1 MKKIIN
7 FVLFFA
13 LTISSTNLAFA
24 IGETTNATSSGGA
37 NKTGTAGS
45 QFLKIP
51 IGARGTGMTA
61 YSSLANDL
69 SSVYWNPAGLAY
81 QRGLAAEFSY
91 LQWFAGY
98 THNYAAVSYGLGNDY
113 TIAAHLISLSS
124 GDIQVATTANPE
136 GLSAKYQNSDIAAG
150 LSFSGFLTE
159 QFSFGISAK
168 YITNTIYNVSASG
181 IAFDI
186 GTLYDTRF
194 LGIKIG
200 FSIHNLGTE
209 TSFSGQSLRDVKK
222 LYSAMDANPMEVEY
236 IANGYS
242 YPLIFRAGLS
252 SNVWKQDKHS
262 ITAAFDF
269 TTFSDVPEE
278 YALGA
283 EYTYSDIVSLRAGYL
298 FGQDQMGFS
307 AGIGIKYD
315 GPGFIGKFDYAISP
329 TFDLGLVNRFTIG
342 LSL

>member
-7 FVLFFA
+7 LVLLIALIISATNFA
-13 LTISSTNLAFA
+13 MA
-24 IGETTNATSSGGA
+24 IGETSSATSSGGN

-51 IGARGTGMTA
+51 IGARGAGMSA

-69 SSVYWNPAGLAY
+69 SSIYWNPAGLAY
-81 QRGLAAEFSY
+81 QRGLSAEFSY

-98 THNYAAVSYGLGNDY
+98 THNFAYLSFGIGNDY
-113 TIAAHLISLSS
+113 TIAAHLTSLSS
-124 GDIQVATTANPE
+124 GDIQVTTTASSD
-136 GLSAKYQNSDIAAG
+136 GLSAHYQNSDIDAG

-159 QFSFGISAK
+159 QFSFGVTAK
-168 YITNTIYNVSASG
+168 YINNSIYNVSASG
-181 IAFDI
+181 FAFDI

-200 FSIHNLGTE
+200 FSIHNLGSE
-209 TSFSGQSLRDVKK
+209 TKFSGQSLRDVKK
-222 LYSAMDANPMEVEY
+222 LYSAMDANPQEVEY
-236 IANGYS
+236 LANGYS
-242 YPLIFRAGLS
+242 YPLIFRAGIS

-262 ITAAFDF
+262 IIAAFDF
-269 TTFSDVPEE
+269 TTFSDVPEQFGI
-278 YALGA
+278 GA
-283 EYTYSDIVSLRAGYL
+283 EYSYSDSVSLRAGYL
-298 FGQDQMGFS
+298 IGQDQTGFS

-315 GPGFIGKFDYAISP
+315 GPGFIGKFDYAITP

-342 LSL
+342 IGL

>member
-7 FVLFFA
+7 LIVVFGLIIGSTNFA
-13 LTISSTNLAFA
+13 LA
-24 IGETTNATSSGGA
+24 IGETSTATSSGGN
-37 NKTGTAGS
+37 NKVGIAGS

-51 IGARGTGMTA
+51 IGARGSGMTA
-61 YSSLANDL
+61 FSTVTNDL
-69 SSVYWNPAGLAY
+69 SSIYWNPAGLAY

-98 THNYAAVSYGLGNDY
+98 THNFAAVSFGLGNDF

-124 GDIQVATTANPE
+124 GDIQVTTTAYPE
-136 GLSAKYQNSDIAAG
+136 GMSTKYQNSDIAAG

-159 QFSFGISAK
+159 QFSFGVTAK
-168 YITNTIYNVSASG
+168 YISNSIYNVSSTG
-181 IAFDI
+181 FAFDI

-194 LGIKIG
+194 LGLKIG
-200 FSIHNLGTE
+200 FSIHNLGSEAT
-209 TSFSGQSLRDVKK
+209 FSGQSLRDVKK
-222 LYSAMDANPMEVEY
+222 LYTAMDANPLEVEY
-236 IANGYS
+236 ISNGYS

-252 SNVWKQDKHS
+252 STVWKIDKHAL
-262 ITAAFDF
+262 TAAFDF
-269 TTFSDVPEE
+269 TTYSDVPEQ
-278 YALGA
+278 YGLGI
-283 EYTYSDIVSLRAGYL
+283 EYTYGDIVSLRGGYL
-298 FGQDQMGFS
+298 FGHDETGFS

-315 GPGFIGKFDYAISP
+315 GPGFIGRFDYAISP

>member
-1 MKKIIN
+1 MKKIIS
-7 FVLFFA
+7 FVLFIA
-13 LTISSTNLAFA
+13 LIIGSHNLAFA
-24 IGETTNATSSGGA
+24 IGETSSATSSGGG

-51 IGARGTGMTA
+51 IGARGTGMSA

-69 SSVYWNPAGLAY
+69 SSIYWNPAGLAY
-81 QRGLAAEFSY
+81 QRGLSAEFSY

-98 THNYAAVSYGLGNDY
+98 THNFAAISFGLGNDF
-113 TIAAHLISLSS
+113 TVAAHLTSLSS
-124 GDIQVATTANPE
+124 GDIQVTTTASPE
-136 GLSAKYQNSDIAAG
+136 GLSAEYKNSDIDAG

-159 QFSFGISAK
+159 QFSFGITAK
-168 YITNTIYNVSASG
+168 YINNKIYNVSASG
-181 IAFDI
+181 FAFDI

-200 FSIHNLGTE
+200 FSIHNLGSE
-209 TSFSGQSLRDVKK
+209 TKFSGQSLRDVKK

-242 YPLIFRAGLS
+242 YPLIFRAGVA
-252 SNVWKQDKHS
+252 SNVWRQDNHS

-269 TTFSDVPEE
+269 TTFSDIPEQ
-278 YALGA
+278 YSIGA
-283 EYTYSDIVSLRAGYL
+283 EYTYGEFVSLRAGYL
-298 FGQDQMGFS
+298 FGQDQTGFS

-315 GPGFIGKFDYAISP
+315 GPGFIGKFDYAITP
-329 TFDLGLVNRFTIG
+329 TYDLGLVNRFTIG